1 MRSWSEPDDD
11 GSDLA
16 SSDGSASDVDTSDD
30 EDFSGVPLVA
40 ISFNITKGIVG
51 IGILSL
57 PAGVAEG
64 TGLIPAMIILVLMYL
79 VMLYTFWSLGR
90 CCEAT
95 HCKTHGGIAF
105 ALRKSHVFGSIMEI
119 TNITGTIFGCAGY
132 AIVIGKSSQGL
143 WQSIGVED
151 GWYASARG
159 SFVIILCF
167 ILLPL
172 CLLRDL
178 SKLAFTSFIG
188 VACEL
193 FVVFFMVCRYFGGD
207 YHPGGQFYDPKNSA
221 SSTGIELFT
230 IDSSVFF
237 LVGSCVNAFVAH
249 WNSPKFYHQLRNRG
263 TRRFLIA
270 VSLGFSMAL
279 VLYLVCMAVGY
290 LTFGAHCHG
299 DILHN
304 YSAHDDLASISR
316 VAMLFATIFGFPINF
331 TGLRTASLTLLGF
344 SSRRRVWVSVNL
356 VLLTIIGILGCTF
369 TDLGLLSAL
378 VGGSVGA
385 LVTLVYPGLMMMWTY
400 SNRKDPYIKGVFRAI
415 EGRPL
420 ACALIAFGCAMAV
433 VGTYQVIRKRLTT
446 SHSSE

>member
-79 VMLYTFWSLGR
+79 AMLYTFWSLGR

-331 TGLRTASLTLLGF
+331 TG
-344 SSRRRVWVSVNL
+344 
-356 VLLTIIGILGCTF
+356 ILGCTF